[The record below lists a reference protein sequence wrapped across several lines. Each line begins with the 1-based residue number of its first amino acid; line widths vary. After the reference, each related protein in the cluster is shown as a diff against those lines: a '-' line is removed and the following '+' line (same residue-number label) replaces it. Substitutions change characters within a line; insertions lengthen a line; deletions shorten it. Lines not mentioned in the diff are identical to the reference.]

1 MKKTFLG
8 QEKPLLTLL
17 YSPASADEAI
27 ESAQRALKDGA
38 EAFCIQTEALRAED
52 RNPATYARIFDAM
65 GDRPVYVT
73 NYRQR
78 ANEHATD
85 EQIAAGLMEL
95 ARCGATL
102 CDVMGD
108 LFDPQP
114 GEMTWNAD
122 AAEKQ
127 KKLIAELHAAGAE
140 VLMSCHIYEFT
151 PAEQVLAIAREQR
164 RRGADIVKLVTG
176 AQSMEQQLENL
187 RITELLRREL
197 DAPFLF
203 LSCGQCEL
211 HRRVGPMLGCCMAL
225 CSLNDSVEPRPI
237 QPMLRKMKRIRDNWQ

>member
-1 MKKTFLG
+1 MKKSFLN

-17 YSPASADEAI
+17 YSPASAEEAI
-27 ESAQRALKDGA
+27 RSAQRALTDGA
-38 EAFCIQTEALRAED
+38 EAFCIQTEALRPED
-52 RNPATYARIFDAM
+52 RSPAVYARIFDAM
-65 GDRPVYVT
+65 DGRPVYVT

-78 ANEHATD
+78 ANEHASD
-85 EQIAAGLMEL
+85 EDIAAGLVEL

-108 LFDPQP
+108 LFDRQP
-114 GEMTWNAD
+114 GEMTWNPD

-127 KKLIAELHAAGAE
+127 KALIAQLHAAGAE

-164 RRGADIVKLVTG
+164 RRGADIAKIVTS

-187 RITELLRREL
+187 RITDLLRREL
-197 DAPFLF
+197 GAPFLF
-203 LSCGQCEL
+203 LSCGQCEI

-225 CSLNDSVEPRPI
+225 CSLDDAVEPRPI
-237 QPMLRKMKRIRDNWQ
+237 QPMLRKMKHIRDNWQ